1 MIERNI
7 CANELANIGDGFNQT
22 LDMLHRQE
30 GGYLH
35 RNRTELDITTGY
47 GIYKYANPRA
57 SIWEYIDEVA
67 RSCGE
72 MRHSREWDAKT
83 IALINK
89 QIDPVIERYYSY
101 LFYKDYFAV
110 LNLNAIPC
118 VLIPL
123 VTSIYC
129 NAPKILIKGLQ
140 FGANKFN
147 ITRHGPNA
155 KKLAIDGV
163 LGPTTRGVLEN
174 IYMSSTPE
182 ELLALKSYIIDGI
195 KQGYRNL
202 ANANPP
208 KYGRYLNG
216 WLRRVNEFA

>member
-1 MIERNI
+1 M
-7 CANELANIGDGFNQT
+7 
-22 LDMLHRQE
+22 
-30 GGYLH
+30 
-35 RNRTELDITTGY
+35 
-47 GIYKYANPRA
+47 
-57 SIWEYIDEVA
+57 
-67 RSCGE
+67 
-72 MRHSREWDAKT
+72 
-83 IALINK
+83 
-89 QIDPVIERYYSY
+89 
-101 LFYKDYFAV
+101 
-110 LNLNAIPC
+110 
-118 VLIPL
+118 
-123 VTSIYC
+123 
-129 NAPKILIKGLQ
+129 Q

-163 LGPTTRGVLEN
+163 LGPGTRGVLEN
-174 IYMSSTPE
+174 IYMNSTPE